1 MSYSKTQSIKN
12 RFSLKTINYSLG
24 YCPITGILLE
34 VKIPSLPSSML
45 LSYKNPLANIE
56 NSKALFSI
64 PYKELASVPNNILA
78 GCLLSVLTHYDL
90 ITDKLSSIERN
101 DILSEYPSFTLYNTA
116 KDILSYSDSRI
127 AGFPSLS
134 LTEALAYYI
143 PSLLKNYLEACRTSG
158 NYFRREDTIEITR
171 TITSKVKA
179 KKSLEVST
187 DQRKEVK
194 ALVSR
199 IISEEVLTPKLVTL
213 LKVITQ
219 GNTLMTMSAEFR
231 TKLVAKLDTFECAA
245 AVILSNLISSF
256 IPEKEEEQEFSA
268 TNYGTRKT
276 LKEIIAEKKALG
288 QNKIEESALPP
299 SLLSPE
305 IEEQEEQKENL
316 DLENYPDDEELSEGE
331 EEGEEED
338 DEF

>member
-1 MSYSKTQSIKN
+1 MSYTHSKTQNIKN
-12 RFSLKTINYSLG
+12 RFSHKTINYSLG

-34 VKIPSLPSSML
+34 VKIPSLPASVI

-56 NSKALFSI
+56 NSKAIFYL
-64 PYKELASVPNNILA
+64 PYKELASVPSSILA

-101 DILSEYPSFTLYNTA
+101 DILSEYPSFTLYSTG
-116 KDILSYSDSRI
+116 KDLLSYSDSRI
-127 AGFPSLS
+127 AEFPSLS
-134 LTEALAYYI
+134 LTEALAYHI
-143 PSLLKNYLEACRTSG
+143 PSLLKTYLEACKNSG
-158 NYFRREDTIEITR
+158 NYFRREDTIEVTR
-171 TITSKVKA
+171 TITSKGKA
-179 KKSLEVST
+179 KKSLEVSS
-187 DQRKEVK
+187 DQRKEAKV
-194 ALVSR
+194 LVSR
-199 IISEEVLTPKLVTL
+199 IIAEEVLTPKLVTL

-231 TKLVAKLDTFECAA
+231 AKLVAKLDTFECAA
-245 AVILSNLISSF
+245 AVILSNLVSSF
-256 IPEKEEEQEFSA
+256 ISEKEEEKEFSA

-305 IEEQEEQKENL
+305 IKEKEQEENL

-331 EEGEEED
+331 ED